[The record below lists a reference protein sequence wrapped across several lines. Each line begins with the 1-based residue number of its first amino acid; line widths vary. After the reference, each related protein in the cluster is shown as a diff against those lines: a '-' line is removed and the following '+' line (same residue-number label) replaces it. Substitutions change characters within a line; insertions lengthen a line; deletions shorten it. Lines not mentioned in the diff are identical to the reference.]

1 MKLNYTLP
9 PLLAVL
15 LSPGISGADPIAIK
29 GNLSFIAANSSL
41 TIAPLAV
48 GNMTSQVDYE
58 LPEDCPKS
66 TPIPIE
72 GDQQIALD
80 IILQGDYAVVANF
93 NSAEILKTVNI
104 SACLSKETD
113 KEDDDDHH
121 HCDKNA
127 TVDLEEGSMH
137 IPCLDVDGKYY
148 SLEMDRRGHSD
159 NWLVN
164 MESLAL
170 SKTKEQE

>member
-1 MKLNYTLP
+1 MKLIYTLP

-15 LSPGISGADPIAIK
+15 LTPGISGADPIAIK
-29 GNLSFIAANSSL
+29 GNLSFTAAKGSL
-41 TIAPLAV
+41 TIAPLTV
-48 GNMTSQVDYE
+48 GDMSSQVDNK

-66 TPIPIE
+66 TPIPLE
-72 GDQQIALD
+72 DDQQIALD
-80 IILQGDYAVVANF
+80 IILEDNYAVVADF
-93 NSAEILKTVNI
+93 NSAEILKTVDI

-113 KEDDDDHH
+113 KDDNDH

-148 SLEMDRRGHSD
+148 SLDMNRRGHSD
-159 NWLVN
+159 NWLVD
-164 MESLAL
+164 MESLTLQTSDNAY
-170 SKTKEQE
+170 Q

>member
-1 MKLNYTLP
+1 MKLSYTLS

-15 LSPGISGADPIAIK
+15 LTPGISGADPIAIK
-29 GNLSFIAANSSL
+29 GNLSFTAAKGSL

-48 GNMTSQVDYE
+48 GDMSSQVDNK

-66 TPIPIE
+66 TPILLV

-80 IILQGDYAVVANF
+80 IILEDDYAVVADF
-93 NSAEILKTVNI
+93 NSAEILKIVDI

-113 KEDDDDHH
+113 KDDDDNDH

-137 IPCLDVDGKYY
+137 IPCLDVDGKFY
-148 SLEMDRRGHSD
+148 SLEMDRRGHSN
-159 NWLVN
+159 NWLVD
-164 MESLAL
+164 MESLTL
-170 SKTKEQE
+170 SK